1 MRHKGDVDYGRFR
14 DDAQAIT
21 KQLPSCHLFD
31 LPSVMATTAAVRA
44 LLAPTSL
51 PDQLVVDLLAEVS
64 AIWLMGEP
72 AEVLAGDLVLCHP
85 PLGPEEV
92 RAVAKPTA
100 SPSVWRMTVAAHDRP
115 GLLAGLAGAL
125 ADQQLSIV
133 DAAATVLPGPGIAL
147 QRVTAVHAEGRLMEQ
162 ADWDAVGLRL
172 QAVLGRREAVRA
184 TFVPAPPVTVE
195 SQPQDLGRVVVTIT
209 APDRVGLLWAVAA
222 WFESHGANVET
233 YRATSHAGVASD
245 TFVVVGGCDCAA
257 LAGAIGGV
265 PVETWQLPLPLRL
278 GLRAGVSAGAVA
290 VTLTAALAAGAVRMI
305 QPIVRLVTRPDRG
318 R

>member
-1 MRHKGDVDYGRFR
+1 MRHKGDVDYGCFR
-14 DDAQAIT
+14 GDAQAIT
-21 KQLPSCHLFD
+21 KPLPSLHPFD
-31 LPSVMATTAAVRA
+31 LPSIMATTAAVRA

-51 PDQLVVDLLAEVS
+51 PDQLVDDLLAEAS
-64 AIWLMGEP
+64 AVWLMGEP

-100 SPSVWRMTVAAHDRP
+100 NPSVWRLTVAGHDRP

-133 DAAATVLPGPGIAL
+133 DAAATVLPGAGIAL

-162 ADWDAVGLRL
+162 ADWDAVGARL
-172 QAVLGRREAVRA
+172 QAVLGRREPVWP

-195 SQPQDLGRVVVTIT
+195 SQPQDFGRVVVTIT

-233 YRATSHAGVASD
+233 YRATSDNGVASD
-245 TFVVVGGCDCAA
+245 TFVVVGGCDCVA

-265 PVETWQLPLPLRL
+265 PVETWHLPLPLRV
-278 GLRAGVSAGAVA
+278 GIRAGVTATAVA
-290 VTLTAALAAGAVRMI
+290 VTVAATVTAGAIRVI
-305 QPIVRLVTRPDRG
+305 QPIVRLVTRPR
-318 R
+318 